1 MLTTQLENV
10 AQLGKFP
17 ITTTELDEDNY
28 QQALAEFPFVHATTK
43 EECRAVV
50 QMIQHVASI
59 ARMND
64 LSQLRSVSVV
74 YRPSTQRFA
83 LFAAHR
89 YGVMVVDLMQSFALA
104 TKWRDMHGSA
114 PEEPEVPAWYEADD
128 VYLLSKL
135 LKTASDIYVTVVK
148 GALTVVGTLKTGQR
162 YLILISKADQKVI
175 GFPPLSLLDRID
187 ETAQASLVAMRVEE
201 LETIKKRG
209 REVVKL
215 LRDKDKKRYIVA
227 ELHLFTKDDEQ
238 GAVFY
243 QFPQVSDASFVI
255 SDTTALNPFDLV
267 ALNPELL
274 MLPDRG
280 SVSMYIP
287 PAEPESWELE
297 GSSKKYVQKPLQLH
311 WSHGHLVA
319 WELVMPMVPYYLL

>member
-17 ITTTELDEDNY
+17 ITTTELDRHLYNHVY
-28 QQALAEFPFVHATTK
+28 QTLPLLCKADTKHEVKELLSTLKLLNTAAQMSALPHFRV
-43 EECRAVV
+43 
-50 QMIQHVASI
+50 IG
-59 ARMND
+59 
-64 LSQLRSVSVV
+64 VV
-74 YRPSTQRFA
+74 YVPEIQRFS
-83 LFAAHR
+83 LFAAHK
-89 YGVMVVDLMQSFALA
+89 YGIVLVDLMQSVA
-104 TKWRDMHGSA
+104 TTWSEGRHI
-114 PEEPEVPAWYEADD
+114 EEPVVVAWYPAEE
-128 VYLLSKL
+128 VQTFVNV
-135 LKTASDIYVTVVK
+135 LKDATDIHITIDQESLTA
-148 GALTVVGTLKTGQR
+148 VGTLKTGQR
-162 YLILISKADQKVI
+162 YLVELSKFEIK
-175 GFPPLSLLDRID
+175 GPPVSVVNLVSRS
-187 ETAQASLVAMRVEE
+187 AQPSIVFQTVASLAD
-201 LETIKKRG
+201 IKKRG

-255 SDTTALNPFDLV
+255 FDTTALNPFDLV

-297 GSSKKYVQKPLQLH
+297 GSSKKYVQKPIQLH
-311 WSHGHLVA
+311 WSRGYTVT
-319 WELVMPMVPYYLL
+319 WELLMPMVPYYLL